1 MPTYD
6 YQCGGCGSRWEAF
19 LSVGD
24 RELPCELPCPQC
36 KKKKVQRAWITPP
49 TGGVDATRGPGAD
62 FKELARKM
70 GRGLP
75 PKARENMERAAS
87 LRGRKYGP
95 Q

>member
-1 MPTYD
+1 MPTYEYSCTKCAHTFETIQKIAD
-6 YQCGGCGSRWEAF
+6 RDRPCGE
-19 LSVGD
+19 
-24 RELPCELPCPQC
+24 PCPAC
-36 KKKKVQRAWITPP
+36 RKRKCVTRGISAPVM
-49 TGGVDATRGPGAD
+49 GADATVGPGAD

-75 PKARENMERAAS
+75 KSARENMERAAS

>member
-1 MPTYD
+1 MPTYE
-6 YQCGGCGSRWEAF
+6 YQCRACQHAF
-19 LSVGD
+19 EDIQKIAD
-24 RELPCELPCPQC
+24 RDLPCAAPCPQC
-36 KKKKVQRAWITPP
+36 RKRKVVRGISVPV
-49 TGGVDATRGPGAD
+49 TGADATVGPGAD

-75 PKARENMERAAS
+75 KSARENMDRAAS